1 MKLKKSIQVNLEDI
15 KERLDYVIC
24 QMQNVQSRIDQLEQN
39 SMLWMREHDH
49 GDRGQGVCPRS

>member
-49 GDRGQGVCPRS
+49 GDRG